1 MIKHDKVIATP
12 EAVKFPRVLY
22 KELAFMLTYVS
33 MLSRQRV
40 PSDYGV
46 RSLPDYK
53 LV

>member
-1 MIKHDKVIATP
+1 MIKYDKVITTP
-12 EAVKFPRVLY
+12 EAMKFPHALY
-22 KELAFMLTYVS
+22 KELAFMWTYVS